1 MPHHIAIEPKR
12 RLVAIRFTGSLTR
25 ADFDRVRSALREHHA
40 FDPSFDA
47 ITDLRD
53 ADMRQISLADV
64 ESIAGQSLLRST
76 ARRAILAHRSDQLG
90 FARLYGTLRGITG
103 QETTRVFWELQEAAT
118 WLDLDGFDLARF
130 LTS

>member
-1 MPHHIAIEPKR
+1 MPHHIAIEPTR

-25 ADFDRVRSALREHHA
+25 TDFDRVRSALKEHPA

-53 ADMRQISLADV
+53 ADMRGLSLADV
-64 ESIAGQSLLRST
+64 ESVAGQSLLRST
-76 ARRAILAHRSDQLG
+76 ARRAILAHRSEQLG
-90 FARLYGTLRGITG
+90 LARLYGTLRGITG
-103 QETTRVFWELQEAAT
+103 QETTRVFWELQECAK